1 MPKIPR
7 NPTDHQLS
15 DKASLIAS
23 QRAFFAA
30 ALIFPDAVLAAMDN
44 LLRSARLIGA
54 YRQTPLSE
62 SIRRQ

>member
-30 ALIFPDAVLAAMDN
+30 ALIFPDAVLAAMAQPPSISQVD
-44 LLRSARLIGA
+44 R
-54 YRQTPLSE
+54 YLSPNPA
-62 SIRRQ
+62 